1 MWPTSPAAD
10 GNTNTNTNTNTKT
23 RARLSS
29 SSSSSSSLS
38 TSSSFS
44 RSSSSS
50 SSVAVLQTPK
60 RKTMEEVWKDMNLA
74 TLANESQPPAAV
86 SGDTRHF
93 FRGMILQDFLASAFK
108 SPPSSAVS
116 SEKPQLPLP
125 PTALSLTSGLCGPF
139 GPSNLPHHTAA
150 SSPFSLST
158 KKQNLE
164 DAPSCNAESD
174 RHHKRMMKNRE
185 SAARSRARK
194 QAYTNELELEVAHR
208 AEENAKLKKQNEE
221 LRVAMAAQ
229 IPKKDFL
236 QRTSSAPF

>member
-10 GNTNTNTNTNTKT
+10 GNTNTK
-23 RARLSS
+23 ARLSS
-29 SSSSSSSLS
+29 SSFSSSSSS

-74 TLANESQPPAAV
+74 TLAHESQPPAAA

-108 SPPSSAVS
+108 SPPSAAVS
-116 SEKPQLPLP
+116 SELLQLTLA
-125 PTALSLTSGLCGPF
+125 PTALSLSSGLCGPV
-139 GPSNLPHHTAA
+139 GPSNPAA
-150 SSPFSLST
+150 SSPFSLSA
-158 KKQNLE
+158 KKHPLE

>member
-1 MWPTSPAAD
+1 MRPPSPAAD
-10 GNTNTNTNTNTKT
+10 GNNTNTK
-23 RARLSS
+23 ARLSSSSFTSS
-29 SSSSSSSLS
+29 SSSSSSS
-38 TSSSFS
+38 SFY

-50 SSVAVLQTPK
+50 SSIGVLETPK
-60 RKTMEEVWKDMNLA
+60 RKTMEEIWKDMNLA
-74 TLANESQPPAAV
+74 TLAHESQSPASV
-86 SGDTRHF
+86 SGDTCNF

-116 SEKPQLPLP
+116 SDLPHLPLP
-125 PTALSLTSGLCGPF
+125 PTALSLSSGLCGPV

-150 SSPFSLST
+150 SSPFSLSA
-158 KKQNLE
+158 KKHLLE
-164 DAPSCNAESD
+164 DAPSCNAEGD

-221 LRVAMAAQ
+221 LRMVMAAQ
-229 IPKKDFL
+229 TPKKDFL